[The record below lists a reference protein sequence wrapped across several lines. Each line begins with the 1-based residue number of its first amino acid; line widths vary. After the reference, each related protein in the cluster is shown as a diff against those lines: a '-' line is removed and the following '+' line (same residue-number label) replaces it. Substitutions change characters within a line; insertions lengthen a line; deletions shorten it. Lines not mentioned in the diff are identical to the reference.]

1 MGEFFSS
8 SLGVA
13 ALVIG
18 ILVIVHFI
26 SPKPKNMELEETN
39 KQVDQVAVSKVSSAK
54 EEEESKQRNI
64 ELVAAIAAA
73 LSAYLD
79 VPASRL
85 MIKSINRVDGNNS
98 AWRERGLED
107 Y

>member
-8 SLGVA
+8 SLGIA

-18 ILVIVHFI
+18 ILVIVYFI
-26 SPKPKNMELEETN
+26 SPKHKNMELEETN
-39 KQVDQVAVSKVSSAK
+39 KQEEQVAVSKMSSAK

>member
-1 MGEFFSS
+1 MGEFFNS
-8 SLGVA
+8 SLGIA

-18 ILVIVHFI
+18 ILVIVYFI

>member
-1 MGEFFSS
+1 MGDFFSS
-8 SLGVA
+8 SLGIA

-18 ILVIVHFI
+18 ILVAVYFI

-39 KQVDQVAVSKVSSAK
+39 KQEEQVAVSKVSSAK

>member
-1 MGEFFSS
+1 MGEFFSG

-18 ILVIVHFI
+18 ILVIVYFI
-26 SPKPKNMELEETN
+26 SPKPKNIELNEKSKQEE
-39 KQVDQVAVSKVSSAK
+39 QIAVSKLSSDK

-64 ELVAAIAAA
+64 ELVAAIAGA

-85 MIKSINRVDGNNS
+85 MIKSINRTNGNNS

-107 Y
+107 

>member
-8 SLGVA
+8 SLGIA

-18 ILVIVHFI
+18 ILVIVYFI
-26 SPKPKNMELEETN
+26 SPKPKNIELEETN
-39 KQVDQVAVSKVSSAK
+39 KQEEQVAVSKVSSAK

>member
-8 SLGVA
+8 SVGIA

-18 ILVIVHFI
+18 IFVIVYFI
-26 SPKPKNMELEETN
+26 SPKPKNIEIEETN
-39 KQVDQVAVSKVSSAK
+39 KQEEQTAVSKVSSAK